1 VYSLWFLT
9 WILQLARFTPSF
21 MSKKGMI
28 SSMVHPSRLLMKPS
42 IGQEVVNK
50 SAEVLQM
57 MRRKGFPVLHVR
69 TGHAE
74 NLSDSSRQDLKHMW

>member
-1 VYSLWFLT
+1 
-9 WILQLARFTPSF
+9 
-21 MSKKGMI
+21 
-28 SSMVHPSRLLMKPS
+28 MKPS

-57 MRRKGFPVLHVR
+57 MRHKGFPVLHVR

-74 NLSDSSRQDLKHMW
+74 DLSDSSRQDLKHMW